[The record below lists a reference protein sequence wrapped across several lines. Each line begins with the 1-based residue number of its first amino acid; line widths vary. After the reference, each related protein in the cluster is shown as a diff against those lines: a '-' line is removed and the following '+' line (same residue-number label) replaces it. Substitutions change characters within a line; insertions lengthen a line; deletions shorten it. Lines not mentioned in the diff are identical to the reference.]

1 MYTEDSTE
9 MYLVDLGDRN
19 NVFYD
24 LRFMDEIINHFKK
37 NPNDLFTIFS
47 NDDYNLDD
55 FEILNNIPIND
66 INISLVEDEI
76 AIDMINKLN
85 NARHLGI
92 TEYGPIDFSNF
103 KRLESL
109 GYEWFAKTKGFETLV
124 NLKQLSLS
132 KYKSNDLSV
141 MQNYPNL
148 EGLNLFYGKINNLS
162 GIENLEK
169 LNDLMLYNLRDLE
182 DLSTFKG
189 NPNVEI
195 LDITSCKKLDIN
207 ILPKYF
213 PNVHTLTIESQ
224 GEIATIEPLIL
235 GFSKLKVIK
244 AIENTKILDAKT
256 NTNYQNLLKDKRYYI
271 KGIGTSKDW

>member
-1 MYTEDSTE
+1 M
-9 MYLVDLGDRN
+9 GDRN
-19 NVFYD
+19 NIFYD
-24 LRFMDEIINHFKK
+24 HRFIDKIIGHLKK
-37 NPNDLFTIFS
+37 NPNDLLT
-47 NDDYNLDD
+47 LDKINIENIKD
-55 FEILNNIPIND
+55 LELLNNIFIND
-66 INISLVEDEI
+66 VNIFSIKNDIALIVINNLF
-76 AIDMINKLN
+76 

-92 TEYGPIDFSNF
+92 TKYGPVDFSNF

-109 GYEWFAKTKGFETLV
+109 GYEWFAKTKGFESLV

-132 KYKSNDLSV
+132 KYKSTDLSV
-141 MQNYPNL
+141 MKNFPKL
-148 EGLNLFYGKINNLS
+148 EGLNLFYGKIKDLS

-195 LDITSCKKLDIN
+195 LDITSCKKLDVN
-207 ILPKYF
+207 ILPNYF

-224 GEIATIEPLIL
+224 GEIATIEPLLL

-256 NTNYQNLLKDKRYYI
+256 NANYQNLLKDKRYYI